1 MYRTGDKNS
10 EMKKMIVGY
19 VVGMFMAVWLGY
31 YNLFAFSESR
41 LSGGIASVI
50 VYCLIYI
57 HLAKLYKA
65 FEVDVYQIGEIIFSQ
80 ILAICIPNGFAY
92 IECCL
97 IAGSYISIFPGLFT
111 TFLQIIGVTVWAV
124 TAKRDFV
131 QSVKESRTL
140 IVYGRNDVDEFCGK
154 LMKKYSYLFEI
165 GECVSSGMEKTAL
178 YQTIDQYE
186 TVILYEVEYGTRT
199 ETMEYCIQKCKKI
212 YITPRIADI
221 VIQGFYSST
230 LVDTPLMRYGY
241 KYDQPRTYHWKRA
254 LDLTVSAALFCLF
267 AIPMLLTAAAIKIE
281 DGGPVFFRQKRC
293 TKNGRV
299 FEILKFR
306 SMIVDA
312 EKNGA
317 VIPCIDHDPRI
328 TKVGRIIRRYRIDE
342 MPQIFNVLKGE
353 MSIVGPRPERVE
365 HVQEYTK
372 EFPEFSYRLRVN
384 GGLTGY
390 AQIFG
395 KYNTGAAD
403 KLKLDLMYIENQSLL
418 LDLKLIMMTLKI
430 MFIPE
435 STEGFQEEKSR
446 KIGRWEDSE
455 MQKTGKKIV

>member
-1 MYRTGDKNS
+1 
-10 EMKKMIVGY
+10 
-19 VVGMFMAVWLGY
+19 MAVWLGY
-31 YNLFAFSESR
+31 YNLFAFNENR
-41 LSGGIASVI
+41 LSGGMVSVT

-97 IAGSYISIFPGLFT
+97 IAGSYISILPGLFT
-111 TFLQIIGVTVWAV
+111 TFLQIIGVTVWSV
-124 TAKRDFV
+124 TAKRDFI

-178 YQTIDQYE
+178 YQTIDRYE

-212 YITPRIADI
+212 YMTPRIADI

-267 AIPMLLTAAAIKIE
+267 AIPMLLTAVAIKIE

-293 TKNGRV
+293 TKNGCV

-455 MQKTGKKIV
+455 LQKTVKKIV

>member
-1 MYRTGDKNS
+1 
-10 EMKKMIVGY
+10 MKKMIIGY
-19 VVGMFMAVWLGY
+19 ITGMFTAVWLGY
-31 YNLFAFSESR
+31 YNLFAFSENR
-41 LSGGIASVI
+41 LSGGIISVI
-50 VYCLIYI
+50 VYLLIYI

-65 FEVDVYQIGEIIFSQ
+65 FEVDIYQIGEIIFSQ
-80 ILAICIPNGFAY
+80 MLAIGIANGFAY

-97 IAGSYISIFPGLFT
+97 IARGYISIFPGILT
-111 TFLQIIGVTVWAV
+111 TVFQLLGVTVWAV
-124 TAKRDFV
+124 AAKRDFI
-131 QSVKESRTL
+131 QSVTASRTL
-140 IVYGRNDVDEFCGK
+140 VVYGRNDVKEFCEK
-154 LMKKYSYLFEI
+154 LAKKYSYLFEI
-165 GECVSSGMEKTAL
+165 GECVSSGIEKTAL
-178 YQTIDQYE
+178 YQKIDQYE

-199 ETMEYCIQKCKKI
+199 ETMEYCIQNTKKI

-221 VIQGFYSST
+221 VIQGFCSST

-254 LDLTVSAALFCLF
+254 LDITVSAALFCLF
-267 AIPMLLTAAAIKIE
+267 AVPMLLTAIAIKIE

-293 TKNGRV
+293 TKGGRV

-328 TKVGRIIRRYRIDE
+328 TRVGKIIRRYRIDE
-342 MPQIFNVLKGE
+342 MPQVFNVLKGE

-365 HVQEYTK
+365 HVREYTK

-435 STEGFQEEKSR
+435 STEGFQKEKSR
-446 KIGRWEDSE
+446 KIGRWDDSE
-455 MQKTGKKIV
+455 LQKTGKKIV

>member
-1 MYRTGDKNS
+1 
-10 EMKKMIVGY
+10 
-19 VVGMFMAVWLGY
+19 MAVWLGY
-31 YNLFAFSESR
+31 YNLFAFCTNR
-41 LSGGIASVI
+41 LTGGVISVI

-65 FEVDVYQIGEIIFSQ
+65 FEVDIYQIGEMIFSQ
-80 ILAICIPNGFAY
+80 MLAVGIANGFAY

-97 IAGSYISIFPGLFT
+97 IAGGYISILPGLLT
-111 TFLQIIGVTVWAV
+111 TVFQLLGVTVWAV
-124 TAKRDFV
+124 SAKWDFMR
-131 QSVKESRTL
+131 SAKASGTL
-140 IVYGRNDVDEFCGK
+140 VVYGRDDVKEFCGK
-154 LMKKYSYLFEI
+154 LMKKYGYLFEI
-165 GECVSSGMEKTAL
+165 GECVSSGVEREAL
-178 YQTIDQYE
+178 YQKIDRYE

-199 ETMEYCIQKCKKI
+199 ETMEYCIQKRKNF

-221 VIQGFYSST
+221 VIQGFCSST

-254 LDLTVSAALFCLF
+254 LDITASAALFCLF
-267 AIPMLLTAAAIKIE
+267 AVPMLLTAAAIKIE
-281 DGGPVFFRQKRC
+281 DGGPVFFKQKRC

-342 MPQIFNVLKGE
+342 MPQVFNVLKGE

-365 HVQEYTK
+365 HVREYTK

-435 STEGFQEEKSR
+435 STEGFLEEKSR
-446 KIGRWEDSE
+446 KIGHWEDSGLK
-455 MQKTGKKIV
+455 KTGKKKVV